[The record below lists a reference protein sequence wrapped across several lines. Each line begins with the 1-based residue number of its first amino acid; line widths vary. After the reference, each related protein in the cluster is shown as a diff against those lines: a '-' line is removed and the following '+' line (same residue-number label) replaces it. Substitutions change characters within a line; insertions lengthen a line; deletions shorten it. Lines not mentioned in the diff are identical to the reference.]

1 MAGVI
6 NCWSTAFNCIRE
18 RYCGMTMENKQPHPQ
33 LEYFL
38 VMVGVADVVWYDEPL
53 DGNKTH
59 VVRIVAGSS
68 EP

>member
-1 MAGVI
+1 
-6 NCWSTAFNCIRE
+6 
-18 RYCGMTMENKQPHPQ
+18 MTMENKQPHPQ